1 MSDFLFT
8 FIIPHYGIPDL
19 LCRCVCSIP
28 QKEDIQIIIV
38 DDRSPA
44 YETYREQYPDL
55 FRPGIQ
61 WIRAP
66 RHAGAGYAR
75 NLGLDRADGKWVLF
89 ADADDFYS
97 DGLNEF
103 LEENKDAPE
112 DIIYFRNECRLSDQP
127 DQPSSRSD
135 WMGRLFDH
143 YRETRDS
150 DYLEFN
156 HWAPWGKMIRRSF
169 LTENQIRFEEIP
181 YSNDVVFSALCASKA
196 HSVRIVDT
204 VLYLVTERE
213 GSLTSQSR
221 RKPGE
226 MAIRANAALEAQKI
240 ANGQGFHRL
249 LFPLPHYLY
258 KMYYHDRPLFHA
270 FFRRIPEVYP
280 SYWEP
285 MKMMVGFEKGILRK
299 GLLLVFL
306 LSTYLRTKAC
316 ATRKP

>member
-1 MSDFLFT
+1 MALPVFSV
-8 FIIPHYGIPDL
+8 IIPHH
-19 LCRCVCSIP
+19 SIP
-28 QKEDIQIIIV
+28 ELLQRCLSSIPVRDDIQVIVV
-38 DDRSPA
+38 DDNSPG
-44 YETYREQYPDL
+44 REDYPKVFPGL
-55 FRPGIQ
+55 FHAGVQ
-61 WIRAP
+61 WVPAP
-66 RHAGAGYAR
+66 RNGGAGYAR
-75 NLGLDRADGKWVLF
+75 NLGLDRAEGKWVLF
-89 ADADDFYS
+89 ADADDFFT

-103 LEENKDAPE
+103 LEENQDAPE
-112 DIIYFRNECRLSDQP
+112 DIIYFRNECRLSDHP

-135 WMGRLFDH
+135 WMERLFDH

-213 GSLTSQSR
+213 GSLTSKGR

-258 KMYYHDRPLFHA
+258 KMYYYDRPLFHT

-280 SYWEP
+280 SFWEP
-285 MKMMVGFEKGILRK
+285 MKKMVGLEKGILRK
-299 GLLLVFL
+299 SLLLVYL
-306 LSTYLRTKAC
+306 LSTYLGTRAC